1 MAMYDYDLY
10 CEYDYD
16 IIMFFSLLM
25 ISMISMISL

>member
-16 IIMFFSLLM
+16 IIMFFF
-25 ISMISMISL
+25 IIDNIYDIYD